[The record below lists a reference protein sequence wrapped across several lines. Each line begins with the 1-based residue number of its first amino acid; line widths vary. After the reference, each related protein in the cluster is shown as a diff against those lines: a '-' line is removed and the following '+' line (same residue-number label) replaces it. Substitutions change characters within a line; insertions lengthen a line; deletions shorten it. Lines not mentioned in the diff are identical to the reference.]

1 MSTETKTLFPEKFEV
16 VAESI
21 ESLLT
26 TEMRPTGHWAA
37 GTIKKIWR
45 AAVEKQGGYPTLI
58 AAKRIIENVKRGDVV
73 IIMTG
78 VIVGDH
84 LPKGESD
91 GPLGAASLAYALN
104 VGLGAIPVVLC
115 EEPVVPAC
123 TECLNTIGL
132 GVRPLEVAQRTA
144 WAAVVESYP
153 TNDTNADSR
162 ARDIMTSYQPK
173 AMISVE
179 RLGANK
185 KGIQHTATG
194 KAVTG
199 PQAKMQSLWK
209 GAREKG
215 ILTIGVGDNGNEVGL
230 GMLMDAICTYNKFGA
245 KCVCGC
251 EGGIAA
257 AEEADVAVV
266 ANVSNWGAY
275 GIVACLAGALRNLDL
290 IHTGETEERMIESC
304 VRAGALDGRTG
315 SHLLLVDGIPAKIH
329 GHFVDILSCIL
340 RISLS
345 TIGERRY

>member
-1 MSTETKTLFPEKFEV
+1 MSKESKGLFPDNFEII
-16 VAESI
+16 AESI

-37 GTIKKIWR
+37 GVIKKIWR
-45 AAVEKQGGYPTLI
+45 SAVEKQKGYPTMI
-58 AAKRIIENVKRGDVV
+58 AAKQIIENVKQGDVV

-78 VIVGDH
+78 VVVGDN

-91 GPLGAASLAYALN
+91 GPLGAASIAYALK
-104 VGLGAIPVVLC
+104 VGLGATPVVIC

-123 TECLNTIGL
+123 TACLNTIGL
-132 GVRPLEVAQRTA
+132 GVKPLELAKKMP

-153 TNDTNADSR
+153 TNNSEGDSR
-162 ARDIMTSYQPK
+162 AREILTSYQPK
-173 AMISVE
+173 AIIAVE
-179 RLGANK
+179 RLGVNK
-185 KGIQHTATG
+185 KGIAHTATG
-194 KAVTG
+194 KAVTDG
-199 PQAKMQSLWK
+199 QAKTQSLWK
-209 GAREKG
+209 GAREKR
-215 ILTIGVGDNGNEVGL
+215 ILTIGVGDNGNEVGMGTL
-230 GMLMDAICTYNKFGA
+230 LDAICTYNKFGA

-275 GIVACLAGALRNLDL
+275 GIVASMAGALRNFDL
-290 IHTGETEERMIESC
+290 IHSGEVEERMIESC

-315 SHLLLVDGIPAKIH
+315 SHFLQVDGIPAKIH

-340 RISLS
+340 RTGLS